1 MEEKINFCFKKT
13 KDLNVEEREQV
24 NELYNETFKIFIE
37 KKRSIDEFLFKYE
50 SNLLGF
56 SYHGMIKNNNRVIG
70 SYNVIPSEFS
80 YFKEKKYFG
89 QSVDTAIDKK
99 FKGNIFNLRK
109 LSQGVYEMMIK
120 DNINFVYGLPNR
132 SFYKVKK
139 KILNWND
146 IGVLNYYIYP
156 VSFKNFLWKL
166 KMLDPAILFCFRLY
180 NLIKFK
186 YKKKNNFNIEKIG
199 GNNFI
204 NLRYDATYSII
215 KEEKYKVVY
224 KTVNK
229 EKYNK
234 AKFVY
239 IIDIFPFSTNF
250 LEEAIKKI
258 SLKEKEID
266 LIIYLDVAELKINN
280 MVKVPNFFFK
290 VKPNVSGKILSK
302 EIISENIFN
311 KYNWQVNLSSFDVK

>member
-1 MEEKINFCFKKT
+1 
-13 KDLNVEEREQV
+13 
-24 NELYNETFKIFIE
+24 
-37 KKRSIDEFLFKYE
+37 
-50 SNLLGF
+50 
-56 SYHGMIKNNNRVIG
+56 NRVIG

-290 VKPNVSGKILSK
+290 VKPNVS
-302 EIISENIFN
+302 
-311 KYNWQVNLSSFDVK
+311 

>member
-186 YKKKNNFNIEKIG
+186 YKKK
-199 GNNFI
+199 
-204 NLRYDATYSII
+204 
-215 KEEKYKVVY
+215 
-224 KTVNK
+224 
-229 EKYNK
+229 
-234 AKFVY
+234 
-239 IIDIFPFSTNF
+239 
-250 LEEAIKKI
+250 
-258 SLKEKEID
+258 
-266 LIIYLDVAELKINN
+266 
-280 MVKVPNFFFK
+280 
-290 VKPNVSGKILSK
+290 
-302 EIISENIFN
+302 IISI
-311 KYNWQVNLSSFDVK
+311 